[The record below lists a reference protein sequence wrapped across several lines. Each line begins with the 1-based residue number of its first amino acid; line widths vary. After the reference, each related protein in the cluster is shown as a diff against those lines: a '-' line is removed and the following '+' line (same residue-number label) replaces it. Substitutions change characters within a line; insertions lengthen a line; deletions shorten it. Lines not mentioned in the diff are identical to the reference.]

1 MFAEDLFVVIGRWEE
16 PRHPPQVNGK
26 VAHYL
31 AGITAMC
38 SCLHRD
44 HHSHCSDQTQLQKLT
59 LWIPFIECYV
69 WCVEQAHECVHTE
82 ARTGHQVFPSIT
94 FCLKKGSLTELEA
107 HFCQAG
113 CQASHIRLWSLN
125 AGVTGPAQLF
135 TWLLGMGIQDP
146 CLQNKCPYP
155 LNHFLS
161 SFTVSLRWQND
172 RIGQTKWH
180 CQDRERWPGNG
191 RGLKLENEFL
201 CSVYVQCMLSCVWDE
216 YFTM

>member
-44 HHSHCSDQTQLQKLT
+44 HHSHCSDQTQLQKPT
-59 LWIPFIECYV
+59 LQIPFIECFV

-107 HFCQAG
+107 HFCQAS

-125 AGVTGPAQLF
+125 AGVTGPAHFYMAAGDGNSGSLLAKQVPLPTEPFPQL
-135 TWLLGMGIQDP
+135 LYSILEM
-146 CLQNKCPYP
+146 
-155 LNHFLS
+155 
-161 SFTVSLRWQND
+161 
-172 RIGQTKWH
+172 TK
-180 CQDRERWPGNG
+180 
-191 RGLKLENEFL
+191 
-201 CSVYVQCMLSCVWDE
+201 
-216 YFTM
+216 